1 MTDAKSPLQREDL
14 LCEVFCVHGEE
25 VERARSSMLTDD
37 VFEEMSGFYKLFS
50 DRTRL
55 KILWALRNGP
65 LCVCDLCAVVGMS
78 QPAVSQ
84 QLQKLRNGRIVKS
97 RREGK
102 VVYYS
107 LDDEHIEAALD
118 MAMEHVEEG
127 ER

>member
-1 MTDAKSPLQREDL
+1 MANVKRTPQREDL
-14 LCEVFCVHGEE
+14 VCEVFCVHEEE
-25 VERARSSMLTDD
+25 VERAKSSMLTDE
-37 VFEEMSGFYKLFS
+37 VFEEMSDFYKLFS

-55 KILWALRNGP
+55 KMLWALRNGP
-65 LCVCDLCAVVGMS
+65 LCVCDLRAVVGMS

-102 VVYYS
+102 AVYYS
-107 LDDEHIEAALD
+107 LDDAHIETALD
-118 MAMEHVEEG
+118 MALEHVKED